1 MAGLQTG
8 NSFWLCWAPGCYN
21 CRYVNPTLLHVLMFD
36 AKESE
41 SHISLVG
48 NRKCFWG
55 IIEPQYL
62 RYSQSF
68 GQALHFMALFNS
80 PPIWKEIFVGVID
93 IKGFFLV
100 FTTKILGFTNSMVF
114 YVSKWLL
121 PCIAAYLFPSSLNP
135 EILEGLLGSGSLLA
149 FKVYQVV
156 KETFDICESSWYELA
171 YPCSWWSDGFSYL
184 AWNAAIGIWL
194 CWAEASCQGSLLW
207 NGFHVCKVK
216 STPSRTLFQKP
227 FKKFLEIPMILV
239 ALQLER
245 KKINK

>member
-1 MAGLQTG
+1 
-8 NSFWLCWAPGCYN
+8 
-21 CRYVNPTLLHVLMFD
+21 
-36 AKESE
+36 
-41 SHISLVG
+41 
-48 NRKCFWG
+48 
-55 IIEPQYL
+55 
-62 RYSQSF
+62 
-68 GQALHFMALFNS
+68 MALFNS
-80 PPIWKEIFVGVID
+80 PSWDLCLKRMENSLCIWKEIFVGVID

-216 STPSRTLFQKP
+216 STPSRETLFQRP
-227 FKKFLEIPMILV
+227 FKKFLVIPMILG
-239 ALQLER
+239 ALQPER
-245 KKINK
+245 KK